1 MADEHNDLSTPDHN
15 PTVPGQPQ
23 AIAPLKSSKPL
34 VIGACVVVG
43 IIGIANVGNLAS
55 GHAKNQP
62 AKSALPSKPVVSDSG
77 QVNSFQAAQAR
88 QAQHDQAELLR
99 QQEIAAQAA
108 ILQQQQETPGPESAT
123 APAMTPAQRQ
133 AMYGS
138 NNPNAP
144 QKTSG
149 VSEAQAQAKQKA
161 LLREQQHQQALA
173 SDTVAIDFS
182 SSAGQGT
189 SSSKAS
195 GVLADRAEGQD
206 VARGEAEA
214 SPVASDEPGGPVHA
228 RRPGTGLQEARKGF
242 RASQTGVPRPSATP
256 WRRMTS
262 MASRAGSTA
271 CSKALCSKEW

>member
-23 AIAPLKSSKPL
+23 ATAPLKTSKPL

-62 AKSALPSKPVVSDSG
+62 AKSALPSKPIVSDSG

-144 QKTSG
+144 
-149 VSEAQAQAKQKA
+149 
-161 LLREQQHQQALA
+161 
-173 SDTVAIDFS
+173 
-182 SSAGQGT
+182 
-189 SSSKAS
+189 
-195 GVLADRAEGQD
+195 
-206 VARGEAEA
+206 
-214 SPVASDEPGGPVHA
+214 
-228 RRPGTGLQEARKGF
+228 RRPPGCR
-242 RASQTGVPRPSATP
+242 RPRPRQSKRHCSGNNSTSRLLPAT
-256 WRRMTS
+256 R
-262 MASRAGSTA
+262 
-271 CSKALCSKEW
+271 